1 MSAHRLT
8 EGIAVRG
15 LSKSFGAVPAV
26 DNLTFDAAP
35 GTVTGFLGPN
45 GAGKSTT
52 LRMVLGLIRPDCG
65 TSTIDGQSYH
75 ELPVPAAVA
84 GAALDAEGF
93 HPGRAGRT
101 HLRIYCHT
109 SGVPLQRADD
119 VLDMVGLAN
128 AAHRRIGGYSLGMRQ
143 RLALA
148 VALLG
153 DPRTLILDEPANGL
167 DPEGIVWMR
176 TLLRQFADEG
186 RTVLVSS
193 HVLTEMQHLAD
204 NVVII
209 DRGRLLYQGP
219 VNQAPVIDVRTPQA
233 DVLRVSLAHRD
244 GVTIDQ
250 PAPDRLLVTG
260 LDATAVGRTAF
271 EAGIEL
277 AWLAERT
284 GNLENLFFAL
294 TAAER

>member
-1 MSAHRLT
+1 MTET
-8 EGIAVRG
+8 EGITVRG
-15 LSKSFGAVPAV
+15 LSKSFAAVRAV

-52 LRMVLGLIRPDCG
+52 LRMILGLVRPDCG
-65 TSTIDGQSYH
+65 TTTIDGQSYH
-75 ELPVPAAVA
+75 ELPIPAAVA

-109 SGVPLQRADD
+109 SRVPIQRADD
-119 VLDMVGLAN
+119 VLDMVGLTN

-153 DPRTLILDEPANGL
+153 DPQVLILDEPANGL

-176 TLLRQFADEG
+176 TLLRQLADEG
-186 RTVLVSS
+186 RTILVSS

-209 DRGRLLYQGP
+209 NHGQLLYQGP
-219 VNQAPVIDVRTPQA
+219 TQQASVIDVRTPQA
-233 DVLRVSLAHRD
+233 DALRLTLAHRD
-244 GVTIDQ
+244 GVTIETLT
-250 PAPDRLLVTG
+250 PDRLLVTG
-260 LDATAVGRTAF
+260 LDAAAVGRTAF

-284 GNLENLFFAL
+284 GSLENLFFAL
-294 TAAER
+294 TSAERS